1 MNQDPYNMRME
12 DPNSKKKQNPGKM
25 DGYMGKK
32 NQDMDMSIFTQGL
45 DLTSFGLNLTDN
57 EYYPQSKI

>member
-1 MNQDPYNMRME
+1 MD
-12 DPNSKKKQNPGKM
+12 DPNAKKKPTAGKM

-45 DLTSFGLNLTDN
+45 DLTSFGLNLTDS
-57 EYYPQSKI
+57 E

>member
-1 MNQDPYNMRME
+1 MSQNFTNSKMD

-32 NQDMDMSIFTQGL
+32 NQDMDMNIFTQGL
-45 DLTSFGLNLTDN
+45 DLTSFGLNLTES
-57 EYYPQSKI
+57 EYPP